1 MEKTLFVVHLFFL
14 HEILLTIN
22 ILSNKLQEKTATLG
36 KASQVID
43 SVIAT
48 LEANRCEEHFLT
60 ILTQI
65 TEFCTKNHILLEI
78 SINGRLLTNNKLH
91 NI

>member
-14 HEILLTIN
+14 HEILLIIN

-43 SVIAT
+43 SVIAI
-48 LEANRCEEHFLT
+48 LKANRCEEHF
-60 ILTQI
+60 
-65 TEFCTKNHILLEI
+65 F
-78 SINGRLLTNNKLH
+78 NNLDS
-91 NI
+91 NN